1 MYFYHVPS
9 AITAGKIG
17 GSCTT
22 ATINTKGDCED
33 SNALCSAT
41 TGGTCFCATGYTG
54 VDAAGCSMYWVV
66 VFVLFFSISLLS
78 LASLDCLPIWPLSLF
93 FFFFF
98 STPK

>member
-66 VFVLFFSISLLS
+66 VFVFLEFPVQSGVARLPAG
-78 LASLDCLPIWPLSLF
+78 LASLSLF

-98 STPK
+98 FLTPK